1 MLKIVLLLVC
11 VVCLLVQ
18 LDEAEA
24 SAIRSSL
31 MDNIN
36 SGLKM
41 LGNNDRRLHNSH
53 HSYYN
58 RTSSGISDNV
68 ANLVSQSFA
77 PAKNYIKR
85 NNVRQDAIVIGDQT
99 PSLSDTSFMG
109 GMLKLLGFDSSKVG
123 AVAVNGII
131 FIAQMVR
138 YGASRFMDYMMTT
151 TWDLYQIVDFLGD
164 RMKNGTVNAT
174 ATAILPV
181 QTPVQSL
188 RFYPM
193 RTG

>member
-1 MLKIVLLLVC
+1 MLKRVLFVC

-18 LDEAEA
+18 LETEA
-24 SAIRSSL
+24 STLRNSL
-31 MDNIN
+31 LDNIN

-41 LGNNDRRLHNSH
+41 LGNNDRRLHTSH
-53 HSYYN
+53 HSYYT
-58 RTSSGISDNV
+58 RTPSGISDNV

-77 PAKNYIKR
+77 PAKNNLKR
-85 NNVRQDAIVIGDQT
+85 NNIRQDAIVIGDQT
-99 PSLSDTSFMG
+99 PSPLDASFMG

-138 YGASRFMDYMMTT
+138 YGASRFMDYMMTR
-151 TWDLYQIVDFLGD
+151 TWDWYTLVDYIGE
-164 RMKNGTVNAT
+164 RMKNDTFAVNAT
-174 ATAILPV
+174 VMPP
-181 QTPVQSL
+181 PVQSL